1 MTTQPDW
8 SEYLTQ
14 MTHLLDMEL
23 DAPRRKELARQFAR
37 IAAMAQPLM
46 DYPLGPREE
55 IAGVY
60 NACPFTIS
68 PSPRSS
74 VRCTKAN

>member
-14 MTHLLDMEL
+14 MTHLLRLEL
-23 DAPRRKELARQFAR
+23 DAPRREELERQFAR

-46 DYPLGPREE
+46 DYPLGAARRHCG
-55 IAGVY
+55 GV
-60 NACPFTIS
+60 
-68 PSPRSS
+68 
-74 VRCTKAN
+74 

>member
-1 MTTQPDW
+1 MEQLLAVPLDD
-8 SEYLTQ
+8 ERRAELEVQLT
-14 MTHLLDMEL
+14 
-23 DAPRRKELARQFAR
+23 R

-60 NACPFTIS
+60 
-68 PSPRSS
+68 
-74 VRCTKAN
+74 KA

>member
-23 DAPRRKELARQFAR
+23 DAPRRKELERQFAR

-46 DYPLGPREE
+46 DYPSGRARRLR
-55 IAGVY
+55 GV
-60 NACPFTIS
+60 
-68 PSPRSS
+68 
-74 VRCTKAN
+74 

>member
-23 DAPRRKELARQFAR
+23 DAPRREELERQFAR

-46 DYPLGPREE
+46 AFPLPHRQEG
-55 IAGVY
+55 AGEY
-60 NACPFTIS
+60 
-68 PSPRSS
+68 RL
-74 VRCTKAN
+74 